1 METESELT
9 APSQLNKK
17 EKVALDEFIKP
28 PGLRNSFQPTTD
40 ERMVYRAD
48 IDGLRAIA
56 VLLVLLFHGG
66 SSIFSSGF
74 IGVDVF
80 FVISGYL
87 ITSIVLNDLG
97 ANRFSFAQF
106 YARRAWRLQPAMI
119 TVYLVTLMVAALVYL
134 PADFID
140 YLKSGKYAT
149 MFLANQY
156 FARTTTA
163 YAADDSSW
171 LLLLHTWSLDIEWQW
186 YFLLPVCLAILHRK
200 ASAFALK
207 IIAPSIAVIAAAIA
221 LMLSSHQPDDNY
233 YSFISRIFELQVGAC
248 VVILRAD
255 LLKLSR
261 VSASVIG
268 LLALGVILFC
278 ATRTGILRGFPD
290 FHAILVCLAT
300 GVLLFKDVGE
310 KGIHGR
316 IIASLLPRS
325 LGKISYSLYL
335 WHWPV
340 LALTAYLGLT
350 SAKYSQM
357 VYYIAAILLAIMSY
371 RFVEKPL
378 RRVRLKLIPT
388 MAILV
393 IVPAVAYSVAY
404 KIADSKGGFPQ
415 RFGSQYA
422 ESQKTLQD
430 YELENRRYCIDG
442 ATDESDPRCV
452 VGDVHSSARALML
465 GDSFSNQY
473 MAFMDVL
480 GKDAGVSVTAL
491 STSACLALPDVYLYN
506 WWKSKDTLYYK
517 CHDRAVE
524 FYNLVKA
531 NRYKYVMLGQI
542 WDNYAGDSVVL
553 ALTDERTVELSR
565 KRVEDSMR
573 NALDVITQTG
583 ATPVIIKAVQT
594 MPPGVN
600 ECLSQHLKMRGIK
613 GSPEVSAG
621 CVSTP
626 ENPREGSWFETLFL
640 QLKRDYPSIRFIDPK
655 NVQCVQ
661 NVCKTVLEGVPVYR
675 DVGHITDFAS
685 RRFGEQYLQTF
696 GNPLK

>member
-1 METESELT
+1 
-9 APSQLNKK
+9 
-17 EKVALDEFIKP
+17 
-28 PGLRNSFQPTTD
+28 
-40 ERMVYRAD
+40 
-48 IDGLRAIA
+48 
-56 VLLVLLFHGG
+56 
-66 SSIFSSGF
+66 
-74 IGVDVF
+74 
-80 FVISGYL
+80 
-87 ITSIVLNDLG
+87 
-97 ANRFSFAQF
+97 
-106 YARRAWRLQPAMI
+106 
-119 TVYLVTLMVAALVYL
+119 
-134 PADFID
+134 
-140 YLKSGKYAT
+140 
-149 MFLANQY
+149 
-156 FARTTTA
+156 
-163 YAADDSSW
+163 
-171 LLLLHTWSLDIEWQW
+171 LLLLHTWSLAIEWQW

-207 IIAPSIAVIAAAIA
+207 IIAPLIAVIAAAIA
-221 LMLSSHQPDDNY
+221 LMLSFHQPDDNY

-300 GVLLFKDVGE
+300 GVLLIKNVGE

-357 VYYIAAILLAIMSY
+357 VYYIAAIVLAIVSY
-371 RFVEKPL
+371 RFIEKPL

-388 MAILV
+388 LAILV

-404 KIADSKGGFPQ
+404 KTADSKAGFPQ

-422 ESQKTLQD
+422 ESLKTLQD
-430 YELENRRYCIDG
+430 YELGNRRYCIDG

-542 WDNYAGDSVVL
+542 WDNYGGDSVVN
-553 ALTDERTVELSR
+553 ALTDERTVVLSR

-573 NALDVITQTG
+573 NALDVITETG

-600 ECLSQHLKMRGIK
+600 ECLSQHLKMRGLM

-626 ENPREGSWFETLFL
+626 ENPKESSW
-640 QLKRDYPSIRFIDPK
+640 FIDPK